1 MRPRFS
7 PGGAGICWGLEV
19 MLFESQEMKK
29 WKVALRH
36 EGVDNFTI
44 IIEHLVR
51 AKHAANLQPGTQVLL
66 S

>member
-1 MRPRFS
+1 
-7 PGGAGICWGLEV
+7 

>member
-1 MRPRFS
+1 
-7 PGGAGICWGLEV
+7 
-19 MLFESQEMKK
+19 MLFESREMKK
-29 WKVALRH
+29 WKAALRH

-44 IIEHLVR
+44 IIGHLLC